1 MVYQQGT
8 VSLEYDVLNVMIPL
22 FRLGDFAMSAA
33 RPGRQGVDIPW
44 EVGSVVMVMVNGKV
58 GLHVEGAG
66 RLGLVQIIWNTTVF
80 ERQR

>member
-22 FRLGDFAMSAA
+22 FRQGDFAMSAA

-44 EVGSVVMVMVNGKV
+44 EVGSVVMVNGKAD
-58 GLHVEGAG
+58 LHVDGGG
-66 RLGLVQIIWNTTVF
+66 R
-80 ERQR
+80 

>member
-8 VSLEYDVLNVMIPL
+8 FSLEYDVLNVMIPL
-22 FRLGDFAMSAA
+22 FRQGDIAMSAT

-44 EVGSVVMVMVNGKV
+44 EDGSVVVVNGKAD
-58 GLHVEGAG
+58 LHVEGAG